1 VIAIG
6 VGFTLSQDEP
16 ASVSDV
22 QPAHPTVSDDRR
34 PQADFVS
41 ERQMLRNAAI
51 AAAALEYQEQID
63 FLRYRDQASAD
74 LEYQEHIDVLRYSV
88 SDANARI
95 NEPAF
100 QAESDRL
107 TVEGVGG
114 QATAEQR
121 LAHEFIDEQ
130 GTSGTSSGKN
140 PLERVAE

>member
-1 VIAIG
+1 
-6 VGFTLSQDEP
+6 
-16 ASVSDV
+16 
-22 QPAHPTVSDDRR
+22 
-34 PQADFVS
+34 
-41 ERQMLRNAAI
+41 MLRNAAI

-130 GTSGTSSGKN
+130 GTSGTSGGEN